1 MREPM
6 AIRLIAPSAGFL
18 GGLMPGLLAALM
30 LACAVPVQ
38 AQQVYDASG
47 RPLGRAD
54 GERYYDAS
62 GRPIGR
68 ADGLRRMQLIAYFF
82 FFM

>member
-1 MREPM
+1 MR
-6 AIRLIAPSAGFL
+6 ALIAAL
-18 GGLMPGLLAALM
+18 ALLCAA
-30 LACAVPVQ
+30 AVQ

-47 RPLGRAD
+47 RPLGRVD

-62 GRPIGR
+62 GRPIGRVEAGRVYDATGRPIGR